1 MGFNEAQQRA
11 IAHVDGP
18 MMVLAGPGSGKTT
31 VITHRVKALV
41 EEAKVPPSNILVVT
55 FTKASA
61 SEMKQRFLK
70 LTGET
75 VSHVSF
81 GTFHAVFFAILK
93 HAYGFDGS
101 SVLTEQ
107 KRREIFEHLI
117 EQLNIDV
124 DDEGEFFDSV
134 AGEISLV
141 KSEMMDVE
149 NYYSTACAADA
160 FRKFY
165 RAYDA
170 QLKRQ
175 RLIDFDDMMLYT
187 YELFSERP
195 DILKAWQQKFKYI
208 LIDEFQDVSR
218 LQYAIV
224 RLLAAPLNNLFIVG
238 DDDQSI
244 YNFRGARP
252 EIMLNFPKD
261 YPNAKTV
268 MLDINYRCSPCIV
281 AAAARVIGSNK
292 VRYQKKIRAASQAES
307 SPVQVKAFKTPR
319 EENDFLIQTVLR
331 LNKEEN
337 IPLRDMAVL
346 FRTNNGARSLVS
358 LLMNYNIP
366 FKMKDALPNIYEHW
380 IMHDILSYR
389 RAADGS
395 GGRRDFLR
403 IINRPNR
410 YVARRYFDSEHVD
423 LERLKAS
430 YGEKEWMAERIEDFE
445 ADLSVLS
452 KLPPFAFISYLRNSV
467 GYDDFLRTYAL
478 DKHLKPDDFFELIDT
493 LQEAAKPFDTWEAW
507 LLDIEGYTRRL
518 KEREKREK
526 ETGRDALVLS
536 TMHSAKGLEYDA
548 VFIIDANEGITPYQR
563 AVLDEEIEEERR
575 MFYVAMTRAK
585 RFLNIYFVRE
595 RHAKKMEISRFVS
608 EVLQS

>member
-1 MGFNEAQQRA
+1 MGFNEAQQQA

-31 VITHRVKALV
+31 VITHRVRALI
-41 EEAKVPPSNILVVT
+41 ENGGVPPAGILVVT

-70 LTGET
+70 LMDQTST
-75 VSHVSF
+75 PVSF
-81 GTFHAVFFAILK
+81 GTFHAIFFTILK

-101 SVLTEQ
+101 SVLTQ
-107 KRREIFEHLI
+107 HKRREIFDELI
-117 EQLNIDV
+117 SRLDIDV
-124 DDEGEFFDSV
+124 DDEGEFMDNI

-141 KSEMMDVE
+141 KSEMLDVD
-149 NYYSTACAADA
+149 NYYSTVCAADV

-165 RAYDA
+165 KAYDG
-170 QLKRQ
+170 QMKRL

-187 YELFSERP
+187 YELFCERP

-224 RLLAAPLNNLFIVG
+224 RLLAAPENNLFIVG

-261 YPNAKTV
+261 YPKTKTV
-268 MLDINYRCSPCIV
+268 MLDVNYRCSPCIV
-281 AAAARVIGSNK
+281 AAAGRVISNNK
-292 VRYQKKIRAASQAES
+292 VRYEKQIRAAAQEAA
-307 SPVQVKAFKTPR
+307 PAVQVKAFKTPAK
-319 EENDFLIQTVLR
+319 ENDFLVQAIMR
-331 LNKEEN
+331 FHKEEH
-337 IPLRDMAVL
+337 IPLKNTAVL

-358 LLMNYNIP
+358 LLMNYNVP
-366 FKMKDALPNIYEHW
+366 FKMKDTLPNIYEHW
-380 IMHDILSYR
+380 IMYDILAYR

-395 GGRRDFLR
+395 GGRKDFLR

-410 YVARRYFDSEHVD
+410 YVARRYFDSERVD
-423 LERLKAS
+423 MERLKEHFDDKAWLLERL
-430 YGEKEWMAERIEDFE
+430 EDFE

-467 GYDDFLRTYAL
+467 GYDEFLHTYAL
-478 DKHLKPDDFFELIDT
+478 DKHLKPDDFTELIDT
-493 LQEAAKPFDTWEAW
+493 IQESAKAFDTWEAW
-507 LLDIEGYTRRL
+507 LLDIENYTRRL
-518 KEREKREK
+518 KEREKSEK
-526 ETGRDALVLS
+526 TSDRDALVLS
-536 TMHSAKGLEYDA
+536 TMHSTKGLEYDV
-548 VFIIDANEGITPYQR
+548 VFIIDANEGVTPYQR

-595 RHAKKMEISRFVS
+595 RHSKKMEMSRFVS

>member
-1 MGFNEAQQRA
+1 MGFNEAQRRA

-31 VITHRVKALV
+31 VITHRVKALI
-41 EEAKVPPSNILVVT
+41 EEASVPPSNILVVT

-70 LTGET
+70 LTGEAST
-75 VSHVSF
+75 SVSF
-81 GTFHAVFFAILK
+81 GTFHAVFFTILK

-101 SVLTEQ
+101 SVLTDQ
-107 KRREIFEHLI
+107 KRREIFDSLI
-117 EQLNIDV
+117 GQLGIDV
-124 DDEGEFFDSV
+124 DDEGEFFDSM

-141 KSEMMDVE
+141 KSEMMDVAD
-149 NYYSTACAADA
+149 YYSTACGADV

-165 RAYDA
+165 KAYDA
-170 QLKRQ
+170 QLRRQ

-195 DILKAWQQKFKYI
+195 DILKAWRQKFKYI

-261 YPNAKTV
+261 YLDTKTV

-281 AAAARVIGSNK
+281 AAAGRVIRNNK
-292 VRYQKKIRAASQAES
+292 VRYEKKIRAASQAES
-307 SPVQVKAFKTPR
+307 APVQVKAFKTPR
-319 EENDFLIQTVLR
+319 EENDFLVQTVLR

-380 IMHDILSYR
+380 IMYDILAYR

-423 LERLKAS
+423 LEKIKAY

-445 ADLSVLS
+445 SDLSVLS

-467 GYDDFLRTYAL
+467 GYDEFLRTYAL
-478 DKHLKPDDFFELIDT
+478 DTHLNPDDFFELIDN
-493 LQEAAKPFDTWEAW
+493 LQESAKSFDTWEAW
-507 LLDIEGYTRRL
+507 LLDIESYTRRL
-518 KEREKREK
+518 KEREKSEK
-526 ETGRDALVLS
+526 EAGRDALVLS
-536 TMHSAKGLEYDA
+536 TMHSAKGLEYDT
-548 VFIIDANEGITPYQR
+548 VFIIDANEGVSPYQR

-585 RFLNIYFVRE
+585 RFLNVYFVRE